1 MSPLAPALPRT
12 ARPGRVLVT
21 GASGR
26 VGRAIWVRL
35 AHGHDVIGLDR
46 APSST
51 AQVVAD
57 LGDDVALTRALQG
70 CDALVHTAALHAPH
84 VDRVN
89 DAEFERVNVA
99 ATRRLFELAAGAGV
113 RRIVLTSTTALY
125 GDAATPPD
133 RAGWVDEALSAQPR
147 TIYHRSKLAA
157 EALLAEA
164 AARHGLAATVLRM
177 SRCFPEPAP
186 TMAVYRLHR
195 GVDARDVARA
205 HEFALGIDEPGF
217 RCWVVSG
224 ATPFEPGDAP
234 ALLSDPAAV
243 LRERAPQLVEALARR
258 GWALPRAIDRV
269 YVPRALQALGW
280 VPRHGPEEVLRQFD
294 EESSE
299 VLPPEA
305 AHLAGS
311 TGLVGST
318 PQADPAAAD

>member
-1 MSPLAPALPRT
+1 MSPSAPTWSRP
-12 ARPGRVLVT
+12 ARPVRVLVT
-21 GASGR
+21 GSSGR

-35 AHGHDVIGLDR
+35 AHGHEVIGLDR

-57 LGDDVALTRALQG
+57 LGDEAALSRALQG
-70 CDALVHTAALHAPH
+70 CEALVHTAALHAPH

-99 ATRRLFELAAGAGV
+99 ATRRLFDLAAGAGV
-113 RRIVLTSTTALY
+113 SRIVLTSTTALY

-133 RAGWVDEALSAQPR
+133 RAGWVDETLAPQPR
-147 TIYHRSKLAA
+147 TVYHRSKLAA
-157 EALLAEA
+157 EAVLAEA
-164 AARHGLAATVLRM
+164 AARHGLSATVLRM

-186 TMAVYRLHR
+186 LMAVYRLHR

-224 ATPFEPGDAP
+224 ATPFEPGDAT
-234 ALLSDPAAV
+234 ALRRDAGAV
-243 LRERAPQLVEALARR
+243 LRERAPQWVDALARR
-258 GWALPRAIDRV
+258 GWALPRSIDRV

-280 VPRHGPEEVLRQFD
+280 VPRHGPEAVLRQFD

-299 VLPPEA
+299 VLPPA
-305 AHLAGS
+305 SAHLAGS
-311 TGLVGST
+311 T
-318 PQADPAAAD
+318 PPADPAAAD